1 MKERGFT
8 RIGFILAAAGSA
20 VGLGNIWKFPYVTG
34 EYGGGA
40 FVLIYLA
47 TLALVGLP
55 LLLAEM
61 TTGSL
66 AKKEPVSAYEDL
78 APAGKKLWRFAGLKL
93 FTGFLILT
101 FYTVVIGWIF
111 YYLFISLTHLPATPQ
126 EAQDLFMGMLKGDA
140 ATQIFFHAIAMLLIG
155 TIVYK
160 GIKSGIERIN
170 LVLMPALIGL
180 LLFLLFYAMGLD
192 SFGEATAFMF
202 APDFSK
208 LSGEAVMVA
217 VGQAFFS
224 LSIGMAV
231 LMTYGAFV
239 DKKTRLPG
247 AALTVGVMDTAI
259 ALVAGVVIFAF
270 LFHLGMEP
278 AQSVGMAFISLPT
291 AFYQFGAAGHLL
303 AVIFF
308 LALAFAGITSAISI
322 LEPSVA
328 HLNQRYNISRA
339 KATWGA
345 VLLAYLLGLLVL
357 LSNLKGFE
365 WLSLGERN
373 LFDWLD
379 FLTAAVF
386 LPLGGLAM
394 AIFVGFVTDRERYF
408 QRLHEHGLSRSAFNL
423 WIAAL
428 RYMVPLGVVGAIAA
442 KVLGL
447 I

>member
-1 MKERGFT
+1 M
-8 RIGFILAAAGSA
+8 
-20 VGLGNIWKFPYVTG
+20 
-34 EYGGGA
+34 
-40 FVLIYLA
+40 IYLA